1 MAFNFE
7 DLKKRA
13 NELAQQ
19 AAGLA
24 QQGANRSR
32 QLAGVAKLKAAN
44 LGEEDTIRKAYAEL
58 GKIYFAKYGEHPE
71 DEFAAACETI
81 IEAQAAIAANN
92 ATIEEMSAKK
102 EDDVEIEIVE
112 GTINEDMTVIV
123 HYYPKEWPLTIRY
136 IYPDGRQ
143 AAETYTATVKTGE
156 GYDVLS
162 PVIEGYKAMILR
174 VKGVMDPGR
183 AMEYTVIYVPE
194 GTTVPDE
201 PVPLGL
207 EKTFMQVGVCYE

>member
-13 NELAQQ
+13 NDLAQQ
-19 AAGLA
+19 AADLA

-112 GTINEDMTVIV
+112 LDETEAAPAEEAEAVA
-123 HYYPKEWPLTIRY
+123 EEAEE
-136 IYPDGRQ
+136 
-143 AAETYTATVKTGE
+143 AAEQAETEECDCEET
-156 GYDVLS
+156 
-162 PVIEGYKAMILR
+162 
-174 VKGVMDPGR
+174 
-183 AMEYTVIYVPE
+183 PE
-194 GTTVPDE
+194 E
-201 PVPLGL
+201 
-207 EKTFMQVGVCYE
+207 E

>member
-13 NELAQQ
+13 NDLAQQ
-19 AAGLA
+19 AADLA

-112 GTINEDMTVIV
+112 LDETE
-123 HYYPKEWPLTIRY
+123 
-136 IYPDGRQ
+136 
-143 AAETYTATVKTGE
+143 AAPAEEAEAVAEETEEATEKVEAEECDCEET
-156 GYDVLS
+156 
-162 PVIEGYKAMILR
+162 
-174 VKGVMDPGR
+174 
-183 AMEYTVIYVPE
+183 PE
-194 GTTVPDE
+194 E
-201 PVPLGL
+201 
-207 EKTFMQVGVCYE
+207 E

>member
-13 NELAQQ
+13 NDLAQQ
-19 AAGLA
+19 AADLA

-112 GTINEDMTVIV
+112 LDETEAAPAEEAEAVAEET
-123 HYYPKEWPLTIRY
+123 EE
-136 IYPDGRQ
+136 
-143 AAETYTATVKTGE
+143 AAEQAETEECDCEETSE
-156 GYDVLS
+156 
-162 PVIEGYKAMILR
+162 E
-174 VKGVMDPGR
+174 
-183 AMEYTVIYVPE
+183 E
-194 GTTVPDE
+194 
-201 PVPLGL
+201 
-207 EKTFMQVGVCYE
+207 

>member
-13 NELAQQ
+13 NDLAQQ
-19 AAGLA
+19 AADLA

-81 IEAQAAIAANN
+81 VEAQAAIAANN
-92 ATIEEMSAKK
+92 AAIEEMSAKK
-102 EDDVEIEIVE
+102 EPDVEVEIVE
-112 GTINEDMTVIV
+112 VESSEAVSDMECED
-123 HYYPKEWPLTIRY
+123 KEVEDCGCEDSGEEEDTP
-136 IYPDGRQ
+136 
-143 AAETYTATVKTGE
+143 AEE
-156 GYDVLS
+156 
-162 PVIEGYKAMILR
+162 E
-174 VKGVMDPGR
+174 
-183 AMEYTVIYVPE
+183 
-194 GTTVPDE
+194 
-201 PVPLGL
+201 
-207 EKTFMQVGVCYE
+207 

>member
-19 AAGLA
+19 AADLA
-24 QQGANRSR
+24 QQGAARSR
-32 QLAGVAKLKAAN
+32 QLAGIAKLKAAN

-92 ATIEEMSAKK
+92 ATIEELSAKK
-102 EDDVEIEIVE
+102 EPEVEVEIVE
-112 GTINEDMTVIV
+112 MEETEEAPAEEAPAEEAEEAPAEEAAPVEEAEEA
-123 HYYPKEWPLTIRY
+123 PAEE
-136 IYPDGRQ
+136 
-143 AAETYTATVKTGE
+143 AAEEDAPAE
-156 GYDVLS
+156 ACDC
-162 PVIEGYKAMILR
+162 E
-174 VKGVMDPGR
+174 
-183 AMEYTVIYVPE
+183 
-194 GTTVPDE
+194 
-201 PVPLGL
+201 
-207 EKTFMQVGVCYE
+207 EKEEE

>member
-19 AAGLA
+19 AADLA

-112 GTINEDMTVIV
+112 MDETEVTPAEESEAADDEA
-123 HYYPKEWPLTIRY
+123 PAEEAEE
-136 IYPDGRQ
+136 
-143 AAETYTATVKTGE
+143 AAEESEEKACDCE
-156 GYDVLS
+156 ES
-162 PVIEGYKAMILR
+162 PE
-174 VKGVMDPGR
+174 
-183 AMEYTVIYVPE
+183 EE
-194 GTTVPDE
+194 
-201 PVPLGL
+201 
-207 EKTFMQVGVCYE
+207 

>member
-1 MAFNFE
+1 MAFNCE

-13 NELAQQ
+13 NDLAQQ
-19 AAGLA
+19 AADLA

-102 EDDVEIEIVE
+102 EDDVEIESVE
-112 GTINEDMTVIV
+112 LDETEAAPAEEAEAVAEET
-123 HYYPKEWPLTIRY
+123 EE
-136 IYPDGRQ
+136 
-143 AAETYTATVKTGE
+143 AAEQAETEECDCEET
-156 GYDVLS
+156 
-162 PVIEGYKAMILR
+162 
-174 VKGVMDPGR
+174 
-183 AMEYTVIYVPE
+183 PE
-194 GTTVPDE
+194 E
-201 PVPLGL
+201 
-207 EKTFMQVGVCYE
+207 E

>member
-13 NELAQQ
+13 NDLAQQ
-19 AAGLA
+19 AADLA

-112 GTINEDMTVIV
+112 LDETEAAPAEEAEAVAEET
-123 HYYPKEWPLTIRY
+123 EE
-136 IYPDGRQ
+136 
-143 AAETYTATVKTGE
+143 AAEQAETEECDCEET
-156 GYDVLS
+156 
-162 PVIEGYKAMILR
+162 
-174 VKGVMDPGR
+174 
-183 AMEYTVIYVPE
+183 PE
-194 GTTVPDE
+194 E
-201 PVPLGL
+201 
-207 EKTFMQVGVCYE
+207 E

>member
-19 AAGLA
+19 AADLA

-112 GTINEDMTVIV
+112 LDETEAAPAEESEAADDEA
-123 HYYPKEWPLTIRY
+123 PAEEAEE
-136 IYPDGRQ
+136 
-143 AAETYTATVKTGE
+143 AAEESEDEACDCV
-156 GYDVLS
+156 D
-162 PVIEGYKAMILR
+162 A
-174 VKGVMDPGR
+174 
-183 AMEYTVIYVPE
+183 PE
-194 GTTVPDE
+194 E
-201 PVPLGL
+201 
-207 EKTFMQVGVCYE
+207 E

>member
-13 NELAQQ
+13 NDLAQQ
-19 AAGLA
+19 AADLA

-81 IEAQAAIAANN
+81 VEAQAAIAANN
-92 ATIEEMSAKK
+92 ATIEELSAKK
-102 EDDVEIEIVE
+102 EDDVEVEIVE
-112 GTINEDMTVIV
+112 VEETEGE
-123 HYYPKEWPLTIRY
+123 
-136 IYPDGRQ
+136 
-143 AAETYTATVKTGE
+143 AAEEAPAEETPAEAEEQKE
-156 GYDVLS
+156 EEACEEEAES
-162 PVIEGYKAMILR
+162 CEC
-174 VKGVMDPGR
+174 
-183 AMEYTVIYVPE
+183 EEPE
-194 GTTVPDE
+194 DKESASDE
-201 PVPLGL
+201 
-207 EKTFMQVGVCYE
+207 E

>member
-13 NELAQQ
+13 NDLAQQ
-19 AAGLA
+19 AADLA

-112 GTINEDMTVIV
+112 LDETEAAPAEEAEAVA
-123 HYYPKEWPLTIRY
+123 EEAEE
-136 IYPDGRQ
+136 
-143 AAETYTATVKTGE
+143 AAEQAETEECDCEETSE
-156 GYDVLS
+156 
-162 PVIEGYKAMILR
+162 E
-174 VKGVMDPGR
+174 
-183 AMEYTVIYVPE
+183 E
-194 GTTVPDE
+194 
-201 PVPLGL
+201 
-207 EKTFMQVGVCYE
+207 

>member
-19 AAGLA
+19 AADLA

-112 GTINEDMTVIV
+112 LDETEAAPAEESEAADDEA
-123 HYYPKEWPLTIRY
+123 PAEEAEE
-136 IYPDGRQ
+136 
-143 AAETYTATVKTGE
+143 AAEESEDEACDCE
-156 GYDVLS
+156 ES
-162 PVIEGYKAMILR
+162 PE
-174 VKGVMDPGR
+174 
-183 AMEYTVIYVPE
+183 EE
-194 GTTVPDE
+194 
-201 PVPLGL
+201 
-207 EKTFMQVGVCYE
+207 

>member
-13 NELAQQ
+13 NDLAQQ
-19 AAGLA
+19 AADLA

-112 GTINEDMTVIV
+112 LDETEAAPAEEAEAVAEETEEATE
-123 HYYPKEWPLTIRY
+123 K
-136 IYPDGRQ
+136 
-143 AAETYTATVKTGE
+143 AETEECDCEET
-156 GYDVLS
+156 
-162 PVIEGYKAMILR
+162 
-174 VKGVMDPGR
+174 
-183 AMEYTVIYVPE
+183 PE
-194 GTTVPDE
+194 E
-201 PVPLGL
+201 
-207 EKTFMQVGVCYE
+207 E

>member
-19 AAGLA
+19 AADLA

-112 GTINEDMTVIV
+112 LDETEAAPAEECECDQEKAEECKCKEAEDCACED
-123 HYYPKEWPLTIRY
+123 KEEC
-136 IYPDGRQ
+136 DCEE
-143 AAETYTATVKTGE
+143 A
-156 GYDVLS
+156 
-162 PVIEGYKAMILR
+162 
-174 VKGVMDPGR
+174 
-183 AMEYTVIYVPE
+183 PE
-194 GTTVPDE
+194 E
-201 PVPLGL
+201 
-207 EKTFMQVGVCYE
+207 E

>member
-19 AAGLA
+19 AADLA

-32 QLAGVAKLKAAN
+32 QLAGIAKLKAAN

-112 GTINEDMTVIV
+112 LDETEAAPAEEAEAVAEET
-123 HYYPKEWPLTIRY
+123 EE
-136 IYPDGRQ
+136 
-143 AAETYTATVKTGE
+143 AAEQAETEECDCEETSE
-156 GYDVLS
+156 ED
-162 PVIEGYKAMILR
+162 
-174 VKGVMDPGR
+174 
-183 AMEYTVIYVPE
+183 
-194 GTTVPDE
+194 
-201 PVPLGL
+201 
-207 EKTFMQVGVCYE
+207 

>member
-13 NELAQQ
+13 NDLAQQ
-19 AAGLA
+19 AADLA

-112 GTINEDMTVIV
+112 LDETEAAPAEEAEAVAEETEEDA
-123 HYYPKEWPLTIRY
+123 E
-136 IYPDGRQ
+136 Q
-143 AAETYTATVKTGE
+143 AETEECGCEETSE
-156 GYDVLS
+156 ED
-162 PVIEGYKAMILR
+162 
-174 VKGVMDPGR
+174 
-183 AMEYTVIYVPE
+183 
-194 GTTVPDE
+194 
-201 PVPLGL
+201 
-207 EKTFMQVGVCYE
+207 